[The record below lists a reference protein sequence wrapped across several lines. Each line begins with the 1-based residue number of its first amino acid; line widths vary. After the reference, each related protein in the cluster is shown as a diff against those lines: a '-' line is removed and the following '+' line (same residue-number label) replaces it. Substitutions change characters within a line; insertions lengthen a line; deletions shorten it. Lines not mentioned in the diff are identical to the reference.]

1 MAKSED
7 EKLWGV
13 SLSVAVR
20 GFQMAISIVNQTCQ
34 QMGQRI
40 AQFDDEK
47 KDSQEY
53 LRLVHLMTMTGGI
66 KYVMEGVDGM
76 TNALVLDLLK
86 DFREES
92 GADNIKV

>member
-7 EKLWGV
+7 ERLWGV
-13 SLSVAVR
+13 SLSMAVR
-20 GFQMAISIVNQTCQ
+20 DFQMVISIINQTCQ

-40 AQFDDEK
+40 AQLGDEK
-47 KDSQEY
+47 KDSPEY

-86 DFREES
+86 DFREGER
-92 GADNIKV
+92 

>member
-1 MAKSED
+1 
-7 EKLWGV
+7 
-13 SLSVAVR
+13 
-20 GFQMAISIVNQTCQ
+20 MAISIVNQTCQ

-40 AQFDDEK
+40 AQLGDEK
-47 KDSQEY
+47 KDSPEY

-86 DFREES
+86 DFREEER
-92 GADNIKV
+92 